1 VGALAA
7 LEDLGQRVPQ
17 DVSLVGYDDLPEVG
31 EQLTTVR
38 QDIAEIARTTARLLK
53 EALVGVRPYGVRVP
67 VCLVVRGTTCLKEVG
82 G

>member
-1 VGALAA
+1 
-7 LEDLGQRVPQ
+7 
-17 DVSLVGYDDLPEVG
+17 VG